1 MGIDV
6 DWKPNHKYVYNV
18 MCCGPGSGAGVYP
31 PTELPE
37 TLPKYD
43 DIKIV
48 PNEDESKVG
57 TTVLD
62 SPLSFEVT
70 VDGWQNGNT
79 GDDDGNTNME

>member
-1 MGIDV
+1 MFS
-6 DWKPNHKYVYNV
+6 
-18 MCCGPGSGAGVYP
+18 GPGSGAGVYP
-31 PTELPE
+31 PPEGPE
-37 TLPKYD
+37 TEPKD
-43 DIKIV
+43 AAKKKV
-48 PNEDESKVG
+48 PEEDESKVG